1 MSLPSKA
8 CVLLGAAAV
17 ALLAGCAQGPK
28 HTSLYLWEDFPR
40 QQYDT
45 LLRAGTLS
53 PADAVR
59 ALQAHAEK
67 ARATGTALPPGFR
80 AHLGMMQLAQGQT
93 DEARRL
99 WLDEK
104 ATFPEAAAYMDQLL
118 KRLDAR
124 PTPAGA
130 PS

>member
-1 MSLPSKA
+1 M
-8 CVLLGAAAV
+8 VAV
-17 ALLAGCAQGPK
+17 ALLAGCAQAPK

-45 LLRAGTLS
+45 LLRAGALN
-53 PADAVR
+53 PEDAVR

-67 ARATGTALPPGFR
+67 ARATGTSLPPGFR
-80 AHLGMMQLAQGQT
+80 AHLGMMVLAQGHA

-104 ATFPEAAAYMDQLL
+104 ATFPDSAAYMDRLL
-118 KRLDAR
+118 KRLDAS
-124 PTPAGA
+124 PAPAGA
-130 PS
+130 SS